1 MEFLSNEFLWALIS
15 IVFIDLV
22 LAGDNAI
29 VIGMAARNLPAEQQ
43 RKAIVWGTAGAIA
56 IRLLSTLVVV
66 WLLKIPAL
74 MVAGGVLLLW
84 IALKL
89 LIEKKNHEVGASDNL
104 FSAVKTIVI
113 ADGVMG
119 IDNVIGVA
127 GLAHGDMTLIIIG
140 VLITIP
146 IVIWGSTAF
155 IRLIERYPVIV
166 YLGGAILA
174 WTAGGMIAGDI
185 IFADYLAGIPY
196 ASSLFSSAT
205 VVGVMFIAWK
215 YRNDREGRQALS

>member
-1 MEFLSNEFLWALIS
+1 MDFLSNEFLWALMS
-15 IVFIDLV
+15 IIFIDLV

-43 RKAIVWGTAGAIA
+43 RRAIVWGTAGAIA

-84 IALKL
+84 ISLKL

-166 YLGGAILA
+166 YLGGGILA

-196 ASSLFSSAT
+196 ASAMLSIAA
-205 VVGVMFIAWK
+205 VIGVMLIAWK
-215 YRNDREGRQALS
+215 YKKDREGRQALS

>member
-166 YLGGAILA
+166 YLGGGILA

-196 ASSLFSSAT
+196 ASYLLSSTA
-205 VVGVMFIAWK
+205 VIGVMFIAWK
-215 YRNDREGRQALS
+215 YRNDMDRQALS

>member
-15 IVFIDLV
+15 IVLIDLV

-166 YLGGAILA
+166 YLGGGILA

-196 ASSLFSSAT
+196 ASYLLSSTA
-205 VVGVMFIAWK
+205 VIGVMFIAWK
-215 YRNDREGRQALS
+215 YRNDMDRQALS

>member
-1 MEFLSNEFLWALIS
+1 MEFLSSEFLWALMS
-15 IVFIDLV
+15 IIFIDLV

-43 RKAIVWGTAGAIA
+43 KRAIIWGTAGAIA
-56 IRLLSTLVVV
+56 IRLFSTLVVV

-84 IALKL
+84 ISLKL

-166 YLGGAILA
+166 YLGGGILA

-196 ASSLFSSAT
+196 ASSLLSIAA
-205 VVGVMFIAWK
+205 VVGVMLIAWK
-215 YRNDREGRQALS
+215 YKKDRADSQLV

>member
-166 YLGGAILA
+166 YLGGGILA

-185 IFADYLAGIPY
+185 IFVDYLAGIPY
-196 ASSLFSSAT
+196 ASYLLSSTA
-205 VVGVMFIAWK
+205 VIGVMFIAWK
-215 YRNDREGRQALS
+215 YRNDMDRQALS

>member
-155 IRLIERYPVIV
+155 ISLIERYPVIV

-196 ASSLFSSAT
+196 ASYLLSSTA
-205 VVGVMFIAWK
+205 VIGVMFIAWK
-215 YRNDREGRQALS
+215 YRNGMDRQALS

>member
-155 IRLIERYPVIV
+155 ISLIERYPVIV

-196 ASSLFSSAT
+196 ASYLLSSTA

-215 YRNDREGRQALS
+215 YRNDMDRQALS

>member
-29 VIGMAARNLPAEQQ
+29 VIGMAARNLPPEQQ

-155 IRLIERYPVIV
+155 IKLIERYPVIV

-196 ASSLFSSAT
+196 ASSLFSSAA

-215 YRNDREGRQALS
+215 YRNDRDRQALS

>member
-43 RKAIVWGTAGAIA
+43 KKAIVWGTAGAIA

-155 IRLIERYPVIV
+155 IKLIERYPVIV

-196 ASSLFSSAT
+196 ASSLFSSAA

-215 YRNDREGRQALS
+215 YRNDMDRQALS